1 MSWNQRGASNEASRL
16 LGLALSIASTSAP
29 PQKPVGAKQKNKTI
43 FWVLAGLRTDFEC
56 TDGHVSRLCV

>member
-29 PQKPVGAKQKNKTI
+29 PQKPLGAKQKNKTM
-43 FWVLAGLRTDFEC
+43 FWVLAGLRT
-56 TDGHVSRLCV
+56 GHQAA